1 MVYSAGL
8 WYLIEQEK
16 RANMY
21 KNNIVD
27 YEDLYNEACEKYI
40 PKIQELWK
48 ENKKL
53 KSELERIKQRVK
65 EHTTYS
71 VKAEFIRKFWE

>member
-1 MVYSAGL
+1 MAYSAGL

-16 RANMY
+16 RENMN
-21 KNNIVD
+21 KNNITD

-40 PKIQELWK
+40 PKILELGK
-48 ENKKL
+48 DNKKL
-53 KSELERIKQRVK
+53 KAELENIKKRVK

-71 VKAEFIRKFWE
+71 VKAEFIKKFWE